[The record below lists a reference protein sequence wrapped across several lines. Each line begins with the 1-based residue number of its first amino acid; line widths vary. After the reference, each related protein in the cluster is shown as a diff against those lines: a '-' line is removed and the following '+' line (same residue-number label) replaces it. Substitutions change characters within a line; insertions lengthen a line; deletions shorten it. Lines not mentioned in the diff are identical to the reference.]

1 MTRHLSGSLL
11 AVAAVVVA
19 AVVAAVVVVAAV
31 DDRSLIDR
39 AGLAV
44 GMAACWWE
52 LVVSIAAH
60 RFRVLAFVALV
71 ANGPWIR

>member
-11 AVAAVVVA
+11 AAAVVVA
-19 AVVAAVVVVAAV
+19 AAAVAAVVAVV

-39 AGLAV
+39 AGSAV

-52 LVVSIAAH
+52 LVVSIAVH